1 MRQLIYI
8 PVIHTQVDMGSMA
21 DALKESYLER
31 HGEEKWASRVK
42 AIDQMWEGIQRKI
55 EELNLDSHRVKL
67 YQDGLP
73 ICGKEIEIVNEVAS
87 RGSHNYRILKELLQ
101 KGCTLMGTESAELLI
116 KEYQMIKETAQPTGK
131 NRPFWK
137 SLRLWLAAREILRNR
152 DQFIA
157 QRIVETLQ
165 DEETG
170 ILFMGIHHQ
179 VDRYLTARLDSARQA
194 CLGKTS
200 PHGITIRYLFHRL
213 PFEYSRRF
221 SASF

>member
-21 DALKESYLER
+21 DVLKKSYLER
-31 HGEEKWASRVK
+31 HGEEKWVSRVK

-87 RGSHNYRILKELLQ
+87 RGSRNYKILQDLVQ
-101 KGCTLMGTESAELLI
+101 KGCTLMGTESPEFLI
-116 KEYQMIKETAQPTGK
+116 KEYQMIKEATQPKGK

-137 SLRLWLAAREILRNR
+137 SLRLWLAARNILRDR
-152 DQFIA
+152 DRFIA

-165 DEETG
+165 DGETG

-179 VDRYLTARLDSARQA
+179 VDRYLAGCLDK
-194 CLGKTS
+194 GS

-213 PFEYSRRF
+213 PFQYSRRF
-221 SASF
+221 AP

>member
-21 DALKESYLER
+21 DVLKKSYLER
-31 HGEEKWASRVK
+31 HGEEKWVSRVK

-73 ICGKEIEIVNEVAS
+73 ICGKEIEIVNEVAG
-87 RGSHNYRILKELLQ
+87 RGSRNYKILQDLVQ
-101 KGCTLMGTESAELLI
+101 KGCTLMGTESPEFLI
-116 KEYQMIKETAQPTGK
+116 KEYQMIKEAAQPKGK

-137 SLRLWLAAREILRNR
+137 SLRLWLAARNILRDR
-152 DQFIA
+152 DRFIA

-165 DEETG
+165 DGETG

-179 VDRYLTARLDSARQA
+179 VDRYLTACLDSARQA
-194 CLGKTS
+194 CRWKTN

-213 PFEYSRRF
+213 PFQYSRRF
-221 SASF
+221 E